1 MNMIQFKTEPK
12 ADLQFSFPVDLK
24 WEEMDKQGVRVPAKM
39 KFVDIIIERENDI
52 LLVEVKDPSNI
63 NTPATERARYL
74 KSLQDNS
81 ILTQEL
87 TPKARDSYTYLH
99 LMKRDTKPFKFVVL
113 LGLEAFENH
122 AQLALLGNFKNRLLS
137 NVRCEA
143 AEPWKRIYIADCVV
157 MSVEKWN
164 EVFSEWPVVRL
175 SRSAQNQLS
184 TAHNLPGATN

>member
-1 MNMIQFKTEPK
+1 MNMILFKTESK
-12 ADLQFSFPVDLK
+12 ADLQFSFPDNLN
-24 WEEMDKQGVRVPAKM
+24 WEEMDKQGVKIPAKM
-39 KFVDIIIERENDI
+39 KFVDIVIERENDI

-63 NTPATERARYL
+63 NTPVVERERYL

-87 TPKARDSYTYLH
+87 TPKARDSYMYLH

-113 LGLEAFENH
+113 LGLEAFEDH

-143 AEPWKRIYIADCVV
+143 AEPWKRMHIADCIV
-157 MSVEKWN
+157 MSVVKWN
-164 EVFSEWPVVRL
+164 EVCSVK
-175 SRSAQNQLS
+175 
-184 TAHNLPGATN
+184 